1 MDVHQLGFSIDTLDF
16 QLDTAKDGKKTRN
29 FVESWDF
36 RFGVDADPSEKK
48 LRVCLK
54 KLEPQIP
61 QLKNGQFGDSPFFG
75 RTTMQITQTILPCQL
90 E

>member
-36 RFGVDADPSEKK
+36 RFGVDADPWRK
-48 LRVCLK
+48 RYGFV
-54 KLEPQIP
+54 
-61 QLKNGQFGDSPFFG
+61 
-75 RTTMQITQTILPCQL
+75 
-90 E
+90 